1 MDTRIGPAL
10 KSIANVFPSSH
21 YAILSLFLFIGLELL
36 FVIHNWL
43 YILFAIFIAI
53 LFIGI
58 LLIRSEEGKGRF
70 HPTQII
76 LPTLAAVGFVSL
88 AVYLPM
94 NFFLHAYFIACA
106 MLFFFILKYGAKMA
120 WPTWNMVISLAV
132 TFAIIA
138 PTIGWRFTFYTPVW
152 IMLAVLFPV
161 IVLMAF
167 QSLLR
172 YTGTM
177 DDAIIVSLCIGFVLT
192 EVAWILQFL
201 PLHFIVQAGILLALY
216 YVAIQITAATVEQ
229 KLQRKTIIEYSLM
242 GAGAILLLALTA
254 NWS

>member
-1 MDTRIGPAL
+1 MNTRIGPIL

-21 YAILSLFLFIGLELL
+21 YALLSLFLFIGLELM

-43 YILFAIFIAI
+43 FILFAIFIGI

-58 LLIRSEEGKGRF
+58 LLIRSEEGRGF
-70 HPTQII
+70 HPTQMI
-76 LPTLAAVGFVSL
+76 LPTLAAVGFVGL
-88 AVYLPM
+88 AVYLPIT
-94 NFFLHAYFIACA
+94 FFLHVYFAACA
-106 MLFFFILKYGAKMA
+106 MLFFFILKYGARQA
-120 WPTWNMVISLAV
+120 WPTWNIVISLAV

-152 IMLAVLFPV
+152 VMLAVLFPT
-161 IVLMAF
+161 IVLLAF

-172 YTGTM
+172 YTDTM
-177 DDAIIVSLCIGFVLT
+177 DDAIMVSLCIGFTLT

-216 YVAIQITAATVEQ
+216 YIAIQMTISTVERS
-229 KLQRKTIIEYSLM
+229 LSRKTIIEYTVI
-242 GAGAILLLALTA
+242 GTIAVLLLALTA
-254 NWS
+254 NWA

>member
-1 MDTRIGPAL
+1 MNTRIGPII
-10 KSIANVFPSSH
+10 KSIAKIFPSSH

-43 YILFAIFIAI
+43 FILFAIFISI

-58 LLIRSEEGKGRF
+58 LLIRSEEGRGF
-70 HPTQII
+70 HPTQMI
-76 LPTLAAVGFVSL
+76 LPILAAVGFVSL
-88 AVYLPM
+88 AVYLPIT
-94 NFFLHAYFIACA
+94 FYLHIYFAACA
-106 MLFFFILKYGAKMA
+106 SLFFFILKYGARQA
-120 WPTWNMVISLAV
+120 WPTWNIVISLAV

-152 IMLAVLFPV
+152 IMLAVLFPA
-161 IVLMAF
+161 IALLAF

-172 YTGTM
+172 YTNTM
-177 DDAIIVSLCIGFVLT
+177 DDAIMVSLCIGFVLT

-216 YVAIQITAATVEQ
+216 YMAIQITISTVERT
-229 KLQRKTIIEYSLM
+229 LSRKTIIEYCII
-242 GAGAILLLALTA
+242 GAIAVLLLALTA
-254 NWS
+254 NWA

>member
-1 MDTRIGPAL
+1 MDTRIGPIVR
-10 KSIANVFPSSH
+10 SIARVFPSSH
-21 YAILSLFLFIGLELL
+21 YALLSLFLFIGLELL

-43 YILFAIFIAI
+43 YALFGIFIAI

-58 LLIRSEEGKGRF
+58 LLIRSEEGSGF
-70 HPTQII
+70 HPTQMI

-88 AVYLPM
+88 AVYLPISL
-94 NFFLHAYFIACA
+94 FLHAYFMACA
-106 MLFFFILKYGAKMA
+106 ILFFFILKYGARMA

-152 IMLAVLFPV
+152 MMLAVLFPV

-172 YTGTM
+172 YTDAM
-177 DDAIIVSLCIGFVLT
+177 DDAMIVSLCIGFVLT
-192 EVAWILQFL
+192 EVAWVLQFL

-216 YVAIQITAATVEQ
+216 YVAMELTTSTVER
-229 KLQRKTIIEYSLM
+229 LLSRKIVLEYIIIGTS
-242 GAGAILLLALTA
+242 AILLLALTA
-254 NWS
+254 NWT